1 MYCGKCGNKLEEH
14 VTYCSNCGTAVIQQ
28 STPIQASTPIPPPV
42 SAPVPASIPDPIPAP
57 ESVRSGSANKR
68 LIIIAVVAVVV
79 IFGAYKLFSGG
90 GSQSHPGSAVEG
102 FIEAANDQD
111 IDEMMKYFLPNPDL
125 TGRELQRAK
134 IELERNVYDFEA
146 KKYKILHVEEHG
158 NQAVVEYMIGIERDG
173 ELVTRDGE
181 FELVRID
188 GKWYIDGDIFDL

>member
-1 MYCGKCGNKLEEH
+1 MDMYCGKCGSKLEEQAA
-14 VTYCSNCGTAVIQQ
+14 YCSNCGATVIQQ
-28 STPIQASTPIPPPV
+28 STSIKAFASIP
-42 SAPVPASIPDPIPAP
+42 APVPIPVPN
-57 ESVRSGSANKR
+57 RSGSNNKK
-68 LIIIAVVAVVV
+68 LIMIAVIAIVV

-90 GSQSHPGSAVEG
+90 GSQSDPGSAVEG
-102 FIEAANDQD
+102 FIEAANDHD

-125 TGRELQRAK
+125 TERELQRAK

-173 ELVTRDGE
+173 ELDTRDDE